1 MRRLLPV
8 ALGALAFVPAATAGG
23 TMNPCVLVNS
33 NDATTA
39 LGSKA
44 GKGKA
49 QTLGLYKACTYTSG
63 KKTLTVLVRSIA
75 TKAAFEKSA
84 KANPGPVL
92 QLPGIGDDAFSAA
105 AGSTLLVWKSGI
117 EITFTFVG
125 TSPVVQTQK
134 DLATAA
140 IARL

>member
-1 MRRLLPV
+1 
-8 ALGALAFVPAATAGG
+8 
-23 TMNPCVLVNS
+23 VLVNS
-33 NDATTA
+33 SDASTA
-39 LGSKA
+39 LGTKSA
-44 GKGKA
+44 KGKA
-49 QTLGLYKACTYTSG
+49 ETLGLYKACAYTSG
-63 KKTLTVLVRSIA
+63 KKSLTVLVRSIA

-92 QLPGIGDDAFSAA
+92 QLPGIGDDAFSAG
-105 AGSTLLVWKSGI
+105 AGSTLLVWKSGV